1 MIEANTEADAIWQA
15 MTDMGG
21 ERSIQEVTEWISR
34 RYPQRWKDVGTPMAD
49 LAFPGNDSSNY
60 SPARRFL
67 ERMAP
72 GRYRI
77 RQSGT
82 VTVGA

>member
-1 MIEANTEADAIWQA
+1 MPEADTEAEAIWQA
-15 MTDMGG
+15 MTAMGG

-34 RYPQRWKDVGTPMAD
+34 QYPHRWKDVGTPMAD
-49 LAFPGNDSSNY
+49 LAFPGNHSSSY
-60 SPARRFL
+60 PPARRFL
-67 ERMAP
+67 ERTAP

-82 VTVGA
+82 FIVGA